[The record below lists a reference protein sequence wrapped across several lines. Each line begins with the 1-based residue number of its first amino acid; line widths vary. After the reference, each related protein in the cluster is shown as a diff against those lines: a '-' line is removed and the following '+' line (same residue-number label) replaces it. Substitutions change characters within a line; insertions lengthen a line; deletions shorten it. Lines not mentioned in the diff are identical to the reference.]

1 MVGVSTIVV
10 NAVKFGYD
18 RYGPQGAVAAAVAL
32 GASYVVIRKVVPI
45 FADISE
51 ERIEELHTRATEDD
65 ELADMLGEA
74 FAERF
79 GDRADTL

>member
-18 RYGPQGAVAAAVAL
+18 RYGPRGAVAAAVAL

-51 ERIEELHTRATEDD
+51 ERIEELHTRATED

-79 GDRADTL
+79 GDRADAL